1 MYITLLHILL
11 LYALLHTIFLNSPKR
26 KIIFNIILINKNHK
40 ILNLI
45 IYKEII

>member
-11 LYALLHTIFLNSPKR
+11 LHALLHIFLNSPKR